1 MKLQTKKQSYKK
13 IKKQSYKKTNKL
25 TTKNTNKLTTKNTNN
40 TNKLKIGCHI
50 SIVPSILDGI
60 NYGESIGANAL
71 QLFMGSKLSFSLKQK
86 TKLEPDECEA
96 IKNYVSRNKLT
107 LFIHSPYVLNFCSYS
122 ASSGR
127 IQYQHANIQY
137 DLKYGSLIGAK
148 CVVLHIGYKKNLS
161 NEEALHNLV
170 SNIIQI
176 AKNMPKNMTL
186 GLETSACRGS
196 EFGCTIEELK
206 LIWDGLHKPNKPN
219 IKHVGFIID
228 TAHIFVSGYDISNK
242 SGIKHYLDTFD
253 KMIGLKHIVGFH
265 INDSRYSV
273 GEKKDEH
280 RGIGKGKIYSTP
292 EGLKALSYI
301 KNLCIKQSIPMI
313 LETHS
318 AGSPEKTESK
328 DYEYEINLI
337 KKM

>member
-1 MKLQTKKQSYKK
+1 MILNKDKTRKISKQSNKTKQINKYKSKTKKS
-13 IKKQSYKKTNKL
+13 T
-25 TTKNTNKLTTKNTNN
+25 
-40 TNKLKIGCHI
+40 KLKLGCHV
-50 SIVPSILDGI
+50 SIMPSLLDGI
-60 NYGESIGANAL
+60 KYGESIGANAL
-71 QLFMGSKLSFSLKQK
+71 QVFMGSKLSFSLKQK
-86 TKLEPDECEA
+86 TKFEPDECKT
-96 IKNYVSRNKLT
+96 IKNYVSRNNIT

-137 DLKYGSLIGAK
+137 DLNYGSLIGAK
-148 CVVLHIGYKKNLS
+148 CVVLHIGFKTKLTD
-161 NEEALHNLV
+161 EEALHNLI

-176 AKNMPKNMTL
+176 AKYMPKNMTL

-196 EFGCTIEELK
+196 EFGCSIEELK
-206 LIWDGLHKPNKPN
+206 LIWDGLHKSNKN
-219 IKHVGFIID
+219 IKNVGFIID
-228 TAHIFVSGYDISNK
+228 TAHIFVSGYDISTV

-253 KMIGLKHIVGFH
+253 TMIGLKHILGFH

-280 RGIGKGKIYSTP
+280 RGIGKGKIYTTP
-292 EGLKALSYI
+292 EGLKALKYI
-301 KNLCIKQSIPMI
+301 KSLCIKQSIPMI

-328 DYEYEINLI
+328 DYGYEIDLI
-337 KKM
+337 RKL

>member
-1 MKLQTKKQSYKK
+1 MKLQTKKQSYKNTHILTQK
-13 IKKQSYKKTNKL
+13 NKS
-25 TTKNTNKLTTKNTNN
+25 T
-40 TNKLKIGCHI
+40 KLKIGCHI
-50 SIVPSILDGI
+50 SIMPSILDGI
-60 NYGESIGANAL
+60 YYGESIGANAL

-86 TKLEPDECEA
+86 TKLTSDECKT

-127 IQYQHANIQY
+127 IQYQHTNIQY
-137 DLKYGSLIGAK
+137 DLNYGSLIGAK
-148 CVVLHIGYKKNLS
+148 CVVLHIGFKKNLS

-176 AKNMPKNMTL
+176 AKNMPKNITL

-206 LIWDGLHKPNKPN
+206 LIWDGIHNHTKTNKTSKLNKN
-219 IKHVGFIID
+219 IKNVGFVID
-228 TAHIFVSGYDISNK
+228 TAHIFVSGYDISTV

-253 KMIGLKHIVGFH
+253 KMIGLKHILGFH

-280 RGIGKGKIYSTP
+280 RGLGKGKLYTTP
-292 EGLKALSYI
+292 EGLKALKYI
-301 KNLCIKQSIPMI
+301 KSLCIKKTIPMI

-318 AGSPEKTESK
+318 AGSPEKAESK
-328 DYEYEINLI
+328 DYDYEINLI